1 MYANPSEPCTSVPAY
16 VKAGSLC
23 GSEAVRRFLR
33 LALKQPAKTQVIKTN
48 QLPSAEKVL
57 FFLCPAAL
65 PANRVAASNE
75 FEKFKMAALYKVLDR
90 IWAMD
95 QSVIELARA
104 VLKRIDLTRYDSDVR
119 REGDSQCTA
128 VHVRSALALRENVW
142 LTTVKSP
149 VQVDDVGRRPYPR
162 RFHLDEEAYVRRRW

>member
-104 VLKRIDLTRYDSDVR
+104 VLKRIRHVLSTNIGNSRPVHRDAADVA
-119 REGDSQCTA
+119 TA
-128 VHVRSALALRENVW
+128 AHVRAW
-142 LTTVKSP
+142 LDGMLPP
-149 VQVDDVGRRPYPR
+149 VVDIPGGVANRGGGGDG
-162 RFHLDEEAYVRRRW
+162 HSEDSSEGGS